1 MKKISTL
8 FAAALLSVSAMATD
22 YTEPLVV
29 DVNGTSVSSGDV
41 KVSVDKEIDGTYT
54 FALKDFKFGAMNVG
68 DIVVENVE
76 AVECGKVTSLTAD
89 ETITIS
95 LGEVEV
101 LMNAQVCD
109 GKLNAYLIINGVEG
123 MDINVSLGEKVDEL
137 GQIPNSGFEK
147 FHTAS
152 VSMGDGEPATSD
164 EPNAWHSFMSASGNP
179 VLVYLAGY
187 APHTFIS
194 DDVRPGSKGKHSV
207 KLLALDMGIA
217 IANGTITT
225 GRMNTG
231 STTASDVT
239 SNYAWSDLSETEV
252 DANGDP
258 FYTVMTNFPDSI
270 KMWVKYGQGTP
281 NTDHPYATVSAVLTD
296 GTRYQDPES
305 STYTNVIAK
314 ANNPK
319 IESTNGEWKE
329 ISVPFDYSYIDG
341 KEDVTPK
348 NLQVTISTN
357 ADAGQGSNNDS
368 LYVDDVELVYNS
380 KLSTITYKGTEIA
393 NFDPNTFDYTIET
406 EDKVNFDD
414 FKAVS
419 DGIGALI
426 DSSMDETDKE
436 QTVYFTVT
444 SNDLK
449 NVNLYTINIKNTQ
462 TSINSTKANASNKVV
477 NIYNLNG
484 QSVKSMK
491 TGEVYVVKYA
501 DGKTQKVAR
510 K

>member
-29 DVNGTSVSSGDV
+29 DVNGMAVPSGDV

-68 DIVVENVE
+68 DIIVDNVE
-76 AVECGKVTSLTAD
+76 AVTCGKVTSLTAD

-109 GKLNAYLIINGVEG
+109 GKLNAYLIINGVAG

-152 VSMGDGEPATSD
+152 VSMGDGEPSTSD
-164 EPNAWHSFMSASGNP
+164 EPNAWHSFMSASGSP

-194 DDVRPGSKGKHSV
+194 DDVRPGSTGKHSV

-239 SNYAWSDLSETEV
+239 SNYAWSDMAETDL

-258 FYTVMTNFPDSI
+258 FYAVMTNMPDSI

-281 NTDHPYATVSAVLTD
+281 NAEHPYATVSAVLTD

-305 STYTNVIAK
+305 STYNNVIAK

-329 ISVPFDYSYIDG
+329 ISVPFDYSYING
-341 KEDVTPK
+341 KEEVTPK

-357 ADAGQGSNNDS
+357 ADAGQGSDNDS

-380 KLSTITYKGTEIA
+380 KLSSIKYKGSAIA
-393 NFDPNTFDYTIET
+393 DFDSNTFEYTFNT
-406 EDKVNFDD
+406 EDKVNLDD
-414 FKAVS
+414 FDAVS
-419 DGIGALI
+419 DGIGALVDCSI
-426 DSSMDETDKE
+426 DETDGI
-436 QTVYFTVT
+436 QTVYITVT

-449 NVNLYTINIKNTQ
+449 TVNLYTINIHRTE
-462 TSINSTKANASNKVV
+462 TSINSAKANAANKVV
-477 NIYNLNG
+477 SIYNLNG
-484 QSVKSMK
+484 QNVKNMK

-501 DGKTQKVAR
+501 DGKTQKVVR